1 MSFRFGLCIFR
12 RSMLVIRKE
21 QMAVFLRLQLKE
33 FEDKTCERLL
43 KLKPDQCRKLGEKA
57 VRKSIQDGIERS
69 FRYGIKT
76 ERDIARYINIMY
88 TLGFDFDTDPR
99 YPWAADILVNKEF
112 GQIPCRPVP
121 LRPCLFWPVLASFGH

>member
-1 MSFRFGLCIFR
+1 
-12 RSMLVIRKE
+12 MLVIRKE

-69 FRYGIKT
+69 FQYGIKT

-99 YPWAADILVNKEF
+99 YPWAADILKSPSETKVDRLCKLTAME
-112 GQIPCRPVP
+112 
-121 LRPCLFWPVLASFGH
+121 LAR